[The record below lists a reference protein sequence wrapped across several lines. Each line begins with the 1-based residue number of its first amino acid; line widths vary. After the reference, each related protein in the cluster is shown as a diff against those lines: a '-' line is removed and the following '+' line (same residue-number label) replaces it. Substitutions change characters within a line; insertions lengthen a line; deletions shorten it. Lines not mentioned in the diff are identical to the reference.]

1 MQGFAFAAN
10 VRNDGPHCSMV
21 AVARRSGYG
30 PEALVRLHR
39 QRSGKS
45 TTRSE
50 PRFLPVS
57 ALVKTAIDA
66 GIYL

>member
-1 MQGFAFAAN
+1 MSRIEDKADIVSQSGKG
-10 VRNDGPHCSMV
+10 RNGL
-21 AVARRSGYG
+21 
-30 PEALVRLHR
+30 EALVRLHR

-45 TTRSE
+45 ITRSE